1 MSRTVY
7 VKTCPLLEE
16 NGIMPRDTAPHDP
29 ARTVALLW
37 GAGPTPGRTGLSV
50 GALVAAGIEIADAGG
65 LDAVSMRR
73 VADHLGVAVMS
84 LYTYVPAR
92 SDLVDLMVDA
102 ALAGLYEG
110 VDALSGPWPEALRAM
125 ADARW
130 RLFATHPW
138 LLDHGSARPV
148 LGPHTLVAYEAEL
161 RPLDGIG
168 LTDVEMDAIV
178 TLVLSHVAG
187 AARARTDVL
196 RAADV
201 SGTTDAEWWGRV
213 GPALAAHVDET
224 RLPVSSRVGTA
235 TGAAWDAATSP
246 QHALTFGLERIIDG
260 VSALLAGRD
269 GPTAR

>member
-1 MSRTVY
+1 
-7 VKTCPLLEE
+7 
-16 NGIMPRDTAPHDP
+16 MPRDTAPHDP

-37 GAGPTPGRTGLSV
+37 GAGPAPGRTGLSV
-50 GALVAAGIEIADAGG
+50 GALVAAGIEIADTGG

-73 VADHLGVAVMS
+73 VADHLGVSAMS

-102 ALAGLYEG
+102 VLEGLYEG
-110 VDALSGPWPEALRAM
+110 VDALSGPWPEAVRTM
-125 ADARW
+125 ANARW
-130 RLFATHPW
+130 RLLGAHPW

-148 LGPHTLVAYEAEL
+148 LGPHTLLAYEAEL

-168 LTDVEMDAIV
+168 LTDVEMDAVV

-201 SGTTDAEWWGRV
+201 SGTTDAEWWGRA
-213 GPALAAHVDET
+213 GPALAQHVDEAH
-224 RLPVSSRVGTA
+224 LPVSSRVGTA
-235 TGAAWDAATSP
+235 TGAAYDAATSP
-246 QHALTFGLERIIDG
+246 YHALAFGLERIIDG
-260 VSALLAGRD
+260 VAALLAGRD